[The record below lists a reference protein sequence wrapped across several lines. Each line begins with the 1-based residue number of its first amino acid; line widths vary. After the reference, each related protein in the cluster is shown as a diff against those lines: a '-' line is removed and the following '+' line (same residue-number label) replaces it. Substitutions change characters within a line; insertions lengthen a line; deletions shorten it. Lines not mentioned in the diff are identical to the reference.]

1 MSLCPPAFCL
11 MYSAPDGKDRV
22 FDSSDLQKNVPLT
35 KDELLPYDKKNGVTY
50 KAYMDGIQTFVLKNL
65 SQIQKLVSYK
75 SGRSDKI
82 SSIDLV
88 AEKRGADYFPASV
101 RVHVKNQEYWF
112 VANVAL
118 TERGLSRIEKDFFLL
133 KELGS
138 INESKFLPEVFFMN
152 LPHDSEPSDG
162 LAPNSIFLAEWFRGY
177 HEFHVTE
184 PKNVSTDDFILWDTE
199 NGYEKF
205 KLPVALLL
213 IEKVSYILS
222 CFFDPGSFREIYPW
236 HLAAGDFIARLRPEP
251 DVKLI
256 TVRQYESRI
265 TFNKDSEKSVTQAL
279 IFFFANLS
287 VRSRLD
293 RIDGTGELVWLSR
306 QFVAPVLKGFLDALA
321 LKKLREDTGN
331 SFVNEFIETM
341 RRLTVQ
347 EWAGIFAETLE
358 SYNHKASDF
367 KIIESNL
374 VDHIFDVYQNCQSLL
389 TGDQIP

>member
-1 MSLCPPAFCL
+1 MPNLSCQPKQANEMSLSTPDFCF

-22 FDSSDLQKNVPLT
+22 FDSSELQQAIPLT
-35 KDELLPYDKKNGVTY
+35 KDELLPLEKTSEVTY
-50 KAYMDGIQTFVLKNL
+50 RAYMEVIQTFVLKNL
-65 SQIQKLVSYK
+65 TEIQRLLSYK
-75 SGRSDKI
+75 SGCSDKI

-101 RVHVKNQEYWF
+101 RVHVKNEEYWF

-138 INESKFLPEVFFMN
+138 KNETKFLPEVFFMSQ
-152 LPHDSEPSDG
+152 PHGSESSEVG
-162 LAPNSIFLAEWFRGY
+162 IPNSIFLAEWFRGY
-177 HEFHVTE
+177 HEFHVTK
-184 PKNVSTDDFILWDTE
+184 PKNVSSDDFILWDTE

-222 CFFDPGSFREIYPW
+222 RFFDPGDFREIYPW

-256 TVRQYESRI
+256 TVRQYQSRI
-265 TFNKDSEKSVTQAL
+265 TFNNDSEKNVNQAL

-293 RIDGTGELVWLSR
+293 RID
-306 QFVAPVLKGFLDALA
+306 
-321 LKKLREDTGN
+321 
-331 SFVNEFIETM
+331 
-341 RRLTVQ
+341 
-347 EWAGIFAETLE
+347 
-358 SYNHKASDF
+358 
-367 KIIESNL
+367 
-374 VDHIFDVYQNCQSLL
+374 
-389 TGDQIP
+389 

>member
-1 MSLCPPAFCL
+1 MSTFPPVFCL

-22 FDSSDLQKNVPLT
+22 FNSLDLQKNVPLT

-65 SQIQKLVSYK
+65 NEIQKLVSYK
-75 SGRSDKI
+75 NGCSDEI

-101 RVHVKNQEYWF
+101 RVHAENQEYWF

-138 INESKFLPEVFFMN
+138 LDEAKFLPEVFFLSQPN
-152 LPHDSEPSDG
+152 DSEPSDG
-162 LAPNSIFLAEWFRGY
+162 MAPNSIFLAEWFRGY

-184 PKNVSTDDFILWDTE
+184 PKWGSTDDFILWDTE

-222 CFFDPGSFREIYPW
+222 CFFDPSGFREIYPW

-256 TVRQYESRI
+256 TVRQYQSRI

-293 RIDGTGELVWLSR
+293 RIDGIGELVWLSR
-306 QFVAPVLKGFLDALA
+306 QFVGPALKGFLDALA
-321 LKKLREDTGN
+321 SKKLQGDIGN

-389 TGDQIP
+389 TRDEIP